1 MKHKICFI
9 VQRYGKEVNGGA
21 ELQCREM
28 AQRMCARYQE
38 VHVLTTKAIDYM
50 TWKDAYQAD
59 EEVLNGVRVHRFSVA
74 HPRNQDEFNAINAK
88 FLSSGISEAEEYD
101 WMEKQGP
108 AVPDLIA
115 RLKKEKDFFDA
126 FIFFTYLYYP
136 TAMGIREVLEKAIL
150 VPEAHEEPFLKMK
163 LFEHVFRAPRFF
175 FFNTPEEQ
183 QLVCRRFP
191 GLPVSC
197 EIGGFGIEPPDAT
210 DEDGFKKKYGLDEF
224 LLYVGRVDEGKNCHI
239 LFQYF
244 KEYKKR
250 NKNKLKLVLVGKPVI
265 PVPKDPD
272 IVSLGFVEEQE
283 KYNGIAA
290 AQMLVL
296 PSAFE
301 SLSIVVLEAMSLS
314 VPVVVNGACSV
325 LKGHCEKSNGALYY
339 EDYFEF
345 EGAVNYIRSHPET
358 VSEMCANA
366 KKYVEA
372 NYSWERIENKLSSLI
387 ERL

>member
-1 MKHKICFI
+1 M
-9 VQRYGKEVNGGA
+9 
-21 ELQCREM
+21 
-28 AQRMCARYQE
+28 
-38 VHVLTTKAIDYM
+38 
-50 TWKDAYQAD
+50 
-59 EEVLNGVRVHRFSVA
+59 
-74 HPRNQDEFNAINAK
+74 
-88 FLSSGISEAEEYD
+88 
-101 WMEKQGP
+101 
-108 AVPDLIA
+108 
-115 RLKKEKDFFDA
+115 
-126 FIFFTYLYYP
+126 
-136 TAMGIREVLEKAIL
+136 
-150 VPEAHEEPFLKMK
+150 
-163 LFEHVFRAPRFF
+163 
-175 FFNTPEEQ
+175 
-183 QLVCRRFP
+183 
-191 GLPVSC
+191 
-197 EIGGFGIEPPDAT
+197 
-210 DEDGFKKKYGLDEF
+210 DGFKKKYGLDEF

-339 EDYFEF
+339 EDYFKF

>member
-50 TWKDAYQAD
+50 TWKDAYQTD

-88 FLSSGISEAEEYD
+88 FLSAGISEAEEYD

-136 TAMGIREVLEKAIL
+136 TAMGIREVREKAIL

-210 DEDGFKKKYGLDEF
+210 DADGFKKKYGLDEF

>member
-1 MKHKICFI
+1 MKDKICFI
-9 VQRYGKEVNGGA
+9 VQRYGTQVNGGA

-28 AQRMCARYQE
+28 AQRMCARYRE
-38 VHVLTTKAIDYM
+38 VHVLTTKAVDYM
-50 TWKDAYQAD
+50 TWKDVYRKS
-59 EEVLNGVRVHRFSVA
+59 EEVLNGVQIHRFSVA
-74 HPRNQDEFNAINAK
+74 HTRKQNEFNTVNAK
-88 FLSSGISEAEEYD
+88 FLSAGLSEKEELE
-101 WMEKQGP
+101 WVEKQGP
-108 AVPDLIA
+108 AVPELVNY
-115 RLKKEKDFFDA
+115 LKREKDSFDA

-136 TAMGIREVLEKAIL
+136 TAMGICEVREKAIL
-150 VPEAHEEPFLKMK
+150 VPEAHEEPFLNMK
-163 LFEHVFRAPRFF
+163 LFERVFHAPRFF
-175 FFNTPEEQ
+175 FFNTREEQ
-183 QLVCRRFP
+183 ELVCRRFP
-191 GLPVSC
+191 DLSVSC
-197 EIGGFGIEPPDAT
+197 EIGGFGIEPPERTDA
-210 DEDGFKKKYGLDEF
+210 DGFRRKHGLDEF

-244 KEYKKR
+244 QEYKKR
-250 NKNKLKLVLVGKPVI
+250 NKNKLKLVLIGKPVI
-265 PVPKDPD
+265 PVPKDAD

-296 PSAFE
+296 PSAYE

-339 EDYFEF
+339 EDFFEF

-358 VSEMCANA
+358 AAVLCKNA
-366 KKYVEA
+366 KQYVEA
-372 NYSWERIENKLSSLI
+372 NYSWERIEDKLCSLI

>member
-50 TWKDAYQAD
+50 SWNDAYSRD
-59 EEVLNGVRVHRFSVA
+59 EEVLDGVKVHRFSVS
-74 HPRNQDEFNAINAK
+74 HPRNQDEFNTINAK
-88 FLSSGISEAEEYD
+88 FLSAGLSEVEEYE

-108 AVPDLIA
+108 AVPELVA
-115 RLKKEKDFFDA
+115 YLKKEKDAFDA

-136 TAMGIREVLEKAIL
+136 TAMGIREVQDKAIL

-163 LFEHVFRAPRFF
+163 LFEHVFHAPRFF
-175 FFNTPEEQ
+175 FFNTWEERE
-183 QLVCRRFP
+183 LVCGRFP
-191 GLPVSC
+191 DLAVSC
-197 EIGGFGIEPPDAT
+197 EIGGFGIEPPDKT
-210 DEDGFKKKYGLDEF
+210 DAEGFKKNYGLDEF

-239 LFQYF
+239 LFRYF
-244 KEYKKR
+244 QEYKKR
-250 NKNKLKLVLVGKPVI
+250 NKNSLKLVLMGKPVI

-272 IVSLGFVEEQE
+272 ILSLGFVQEQE
-283 KYNGIAA
+283 KYDGIAA

-296 PSAFE
+296 PSAYE

-358 VSEMCANA
+358 AAAMCANA
-366 KKYVEA
+366 KKYAEA
-372 NYSWERIENKLSSLI
+372 NYSWERIEEKLSNLI
-387 ERL
+387 EQI

>member
-88 FLSSGISEAEEYD
+88 FLSSGISEAEEYY

-136 TAMGIREVLEKAIL
+136 TAMGIREVREKAIL
-150 VPEAHEEPFLKMK
+150 VPEAH
-163 LFEHVFRAPRFF
+163 
-175 FFNTPEEQ
+175 
-183 QLVCRRFP
+183 
-191 GLPVSC
+191 
-197 EIGGFGIEPPDAT
+197 
-210 DEDGFKKKYGLDEF
+210 
-224 LLYVGRVDEGKNCHI
+224 
-239 LFQYF
+239 
-244 KEYKKR
+244 
-250 NKNKLKLVLVGKPVI
+250 
-265 PVPKDPD
+265 
-272 IVSLGFVEEQE
+272 
-283 KYNGIAA
+283 
-290 AQMLVL
+290 
-296 PSAFE
+296 
-301 SLSIVVLEAMSLS
+301 
-314 VPVVVNGACSV
+314 
-325 LKGHCEKSNGALYY
+325 
-339 EDYFEF
+339 
-345 EGAVNYIRSHPET
+345 
-358 VSEMCANA
+358 
-366 KKYVEA
+366 
-372 NYSWERIENKLSSLI
+372 
-387 ERL
+387 

>member
-136 TAMGIREVLEKAIL
+136 TAMGIREVREKAIL

-163 LFEHVFRAPRFF
+163 LFEHVFHAPRFF

-183 QLVCRRFP
+183 RLVCRRFP